1 MKTVGIVGGIAP
13 DSTIEYYRQ
22 IIALYRA
29 QSSAGN
35 YPSIIINSINL
46 RRMIDMITANEL
58 AAVTEYVLDAIEKL
72 ARAGADFALLA
83 SNTPHLVFDDL
94 RARSPLPLISIVET
108 AWVEAEALRMKRVGL
123 FGTRFTMKANFY
135 PNVFSRAGIEII
147 LPSEADQDYIHTHY
161 MDELVNGI
169 FLPETKKGLLEIVD
183 RLREK
188 WQVDAIILGGTELP
202 LILSDG
208 VHNGISFLDTTRIHV
223 KRIVAEL
230 DAESETRL

>member
-22 IIALYRA
+22 IIAQYRA
-29 QSSAGN
+29 QSSLGD

-46 RRMIDMITANEL
+46 RRMIDLITANEL
-58 AAVTEYVLDAIEKL
+58 AAVTEYVLDAIERL

-108 AWVEAEALRMKRVGL
+108 ACAEAETLGMKRIGL
-123 FGTRFTMKANFY
+123 FGTRFTMRANFY
-135 PNVFSRAGIEII
+135 PNIFSRSGIEII
-147 LPSEADQDYIHTHY
+147 LPSEAEQDYIHTHY

-169 FLPETKKGLLEIVD
+169 FLPETREKLLGIVD
-183 RLREK
+183 QLRERS
-188 WQVDAIILGGTELP
+188 QVDGIILGGTELP
-202 LILSDG
+202 LILRDG
-208 VHNGISFLDTTRIHV
+208 EHNDVPFLDTTRIHV
-223 KRIVAEL
+223 RRIVAEL
-230 DAESETRL
+230 SP

>member
-22 IIALYRA
+22 IIAGYRA
-29 QSSAGN
+29 QSSSGN
-35 YPSIIINSINL
+35 YPSIILNSINL
-46 RRMIDMITANEL
+46 RRMIDLITANQL

-83 SNTPHLVFDDL
+83 SNTPHLVFDEL

-108 AWVEAEALRMKRVGL
+108 ACAEAETLGMKRVGL
-123 FGTRFTMKANFY
+123 FGTRFTMRASFY

-147 LPSEADQDYIHTHY
+147 LPSEVEQDYIHTHY

-169 FLPETKKGLLEIVD
+169 FLPETRERLLQIVD
-183 RLREK
+183 QLNERSG
-188 WQVDAIILGGTELP
+188 VDGIILGGTELP
-202 LILSDG
+202 LILTDG
-208 VHNGISFLDTTRIHV
+208 EHNGVVFLDTTRIHV

-230 DAESETRL
+230 VDTSSGN

>member
-22 IIALYRA
+22 IIAGYRA
-29 QSSAGN
+29 QSSSGN

-46 RRMIDMITANEL
+46 RRMIDLITANEL

-72 ARAGADFALLA
+72 ARAGSDFALLA
-83 SNTPHLVFDDL
+83 SNTPHLVFDEL

-108 AWVEAEALRMKRVGL
+108 ACAEAETLRMKRVGL
-123 FGTRFTMKANFY
+123 FGTRFTMRASFY
-135 PNVFSRAGIEII
+135 PSVFSRAGIEII
-147 LPSEADQDYIHTHY
+147 LPSEAEQDYIHSHY

-169 FLPETKKGLLEIVD
+169 FLQETRERLLEIVD
-183 RLREK
+183 QLKERSGIEGI
-188 WQVDAIILGGTELP
+188 VLGGTELP

-208 VHNGISFLDTTRIHV
+208 VHNGVPFLDTTRIHV

-230 DAESETRL
+230 LV

>member
-22 IIALYRA
+22 IIAAYRA
-29 QSSAGN
+29 QSIGQD

-46 RRMIDMITANEL
+46 RRMIDLITANEL
-58 AAVTEYVLDAIEKL
+58 AAVTEYVRDAIEKL

-108 AWVEAEALRMKRVGL
+108 ACAEAEALGMKRVGL
-123 FGTRFTMKANFY
+123 FGTRFTMRANFY
-135 PNVFSRAGIEII
+135 PNVFSRAGIEIA

-161 MDELVNGI
+161 MDELVNGV
-169 FLPETKKGLLEIVD
+169 FLPETKQRLLEIVD
-183 RLREK
+183 RLREQS
-188 WQVDAIILGGTELP
+188 QVDGIILGGTELP
-202 LILSDG
+202 LILTDG
-208 VHNGISFLDTTRIHV
+208 AHNGVPFLDTTRIHV
-223 KRIVAEL
+223 RRIVAEL
-230 DAESETRL
+230 LAPSQPER

>member
-1 MKTVGIVGGIAP
+1 VKSVGIVGGIAP

-22 IIALYRA
+22 IIAAYRSH
-29 QSSAGN
+29 SSAGD

-46 RRMIDMITANEL
+46 RRMIDLITSHDL
-58 AAVTEYVLDAIEKL
+58 AAVTEYVLEAIEKL

-94 RARSPLPLISIVET
+94 RARSPLPLISIVE
-108 AWVEAEALRMKRVGL
+108 AACAEAETLRMKRVGL

-147 LPSEADQDYIHTHY
+147 LPSEAEQDYIHSHY

-169 FLPETKKGLLEIVD
+169 FLPETKEKLLQIVD
-183 RLREK
+183 QLRERS
-188 WQVDAIILGGTELP
+188 QVEGIILGGTELP
-202 LILSDG
+202 LILRDG
-208 VHNGISFLDTTRIHV
+208 AHNGVTFLDTTRIHV

-230 DAESETRL
+230 LS